1 MREGEMSIIFTARLT
16 QVLFSVISA
25 AAAAAVASGC
35 CGSCCAAAAAP
46 SSPPRGAE
54 KKERKGT
61 VAVVERC
68 EFSYAPTECPTGP
81 SSVSG
86 QWALWAVGC
95 GEDIE
100 QQEE

>member
-16 QVLFSVISA
+16 QVLFFCYF
-25 AAAAAVASGC
+25 C
-35 CGSCCAAAAAP
+35 CCCCCCLRLLRELLC
-46 SSPPRGAE
+46 SSYSPPPPRGVE

-68 EFSYAPTECPTGP
+68 EFSCAPTGP

-100 QQEE
+100 QKEE